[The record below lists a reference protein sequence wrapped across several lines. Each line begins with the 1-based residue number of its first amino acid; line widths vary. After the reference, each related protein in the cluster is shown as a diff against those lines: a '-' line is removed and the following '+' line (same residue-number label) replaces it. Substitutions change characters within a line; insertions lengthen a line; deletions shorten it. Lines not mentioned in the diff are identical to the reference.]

1 MKNHDPHILR
11 FPAFNTLVS
20 LSVYADES
28 RAQNCLMH
36 VKDLCD
42 TYERT
47 FSRTL
52 EGSDVSRINSA
63 SGNRTYVDKHCAE
76 LVSLALSYCAK
87 SDGIFDITIGAVSK
101 LWDMKRG
108 IIPAQSDIE
117 AALKHVDWRCI
128 EVGFEASSKKHW
140 VRLNDPH
147 TSIDLGGI
155 AKGWIAD
162 RLGEMLQDAG
172 VQGYCIDLGGNVLV
186 GGEKPDGKLW
196 KIGLRTPSV
205 TAASSSKNSQYPADN
220 PNPTGIPP
228 ASNTSKASDASPKRT
243 ANTEMLC
250 NKIYSQTLGLPHGS
264 VVTSG
269 IYERAFISN
278 GKLYH
283 HILDPKTGYP
293 AYCKHASVSVVCE
306 RSIDAEGFS
315 TTLLALDD
323 KQANRLIECTPEIK
337 QAIYQDFS

>member
-28 RAQNCLMH
+28 RVQNCLMH

-147 TSIDLGGI
+147 TSGQRGRGMLSHRRQQRHKTTFAHTVHWIMKGG
-155 AKGWIAD
+155 WQ
-162 RLGEMLQDAG
+162 LQS
-172 VQGYCIDLGGNVLV
+172 YCIGN
-186 GGEKPDGKLW
+186 
-196 KIGLRTPSV
+196 
-205 TAASSSKNSQYPADN
+205 
-220 PNPTGIPP
+220 
-228 ASNTSKASDASPKRT
+228 KA
-243 ANTEMLC
+243 
-250 NKIYSQTLGLPHGS
+250 I
-264 VVTSG
+264 
-269 IYERAFISN
+269 
-278 GKLYH
+278 
-283 HILDPKTGYP
+283 
-293 AYCKHASVSVVCE
+293 
-306 RSIDAEGFS
+306 
-315 TTLLALDD
+315 
-323 KQANRLIECTPEIK
+323 
-337 QAIYQDFS
+337 